1 MMCNDVGAGGLAPQ
15 YCRVALVRPV
25 FDTFQYRIPP
35 SLSGAIRPGVRVVV
49 PFGRQVLTGVVWS
62 IEAEVDVARVRDV
75 KEVLDKTP
83 LLSEPLIGLCR
94 WISRYYAA
102 PPGIVV
108 RAALPP
114 GLLSD
119 SGARQTPELRRKV
132 IALTA
137 RLPTLLSRDEA
148 FGRARRQ
155 RDVYEALEGMGGR
168 AEVARLER
176 LLAVSRSVIEALAE
190 KGLAEIRDEVVR
202 RDPFADVAIEEGSG
216 RHEPSSAQAAV
227 IEDLQVLLDSEGPGV
242 ALLRGVTG
250 SGKTLVYL
258 ELLESALAAG
268 RSAIVLVPEIAL
280 TPQTVGRFRARFGD
294 LIAVLHSALS
304 DGERYDEWT
313 ALREGDKCIAIGTR
327 SAIFAPVDNL
337 GLIVLDEEHD
347 SSYKQS
353 DTPRYHARAVA
364 TMRARAAGALCVLGS
379 ATPSLE
385 SWSNAVEGRYRLFE
399 LPERVTPHAL
409 PAVEIVDM
417 RRERELRLERAAGAD
432 HGDPEPGPIILS
444 ERLRDAVER
453 RLESGEQS
461 ILLLN
466 RRGYSTFLQ
475 CEACGWVWSCRQCN
489 VSLTFHRSRQRLVC
503 HHCAFEMVVPTTC
516 TECGEDA
523 LVFSGLGTEQVER
536 RIGEMFPAARIARMD
551 VDTTGTKWAH
561 REILE
566 RVERREVDI
575 LLGTQMI
582 AKGLDFPGVTLVGI
596 INADVGLNLPDF
608 RAAERTFQLLAQVAG
623 RAGRGAL
630 PGQVLVQTSKPGH
643 FAVRAA
649 LDHDFVGFAA
659 QELEDRAEPGY
670 PPHRGLANLVVS
682 GDREDAVASEVDR
695 LADHV
700 RDLVRNGVVEGVDV
714 VGPAPCPIDRVRGRW
729 RWHFLLKSAN
739 PVAAGNVLRHL
750 AEHHASAGRGLRLE
764 IDRDPEALL

>member
-1 MMCNDVGAGGLAPQ
+1 MRYVNRRAAVMGTDPASVAVAPE
-15 YCRVALVRPV
+15 YCRVALTRPV

-35 SLSGAIRPGVRVVV
+35 SLIDAVRPGVRVVV

-75 KEVLDKTP
+75 KEVLDETP
-83 LLSEPLIGLCR
+83 LLSEPVIGLCR

-119 SGARQTPELRRKV
+119 SGARKAPELRRKV
-132 IALTA
+132 IALTE

-155 RDVYEALEGMGGR
+155 RDVFEALEGMGGR

-176 LLAVSRSVIEALAE
+176 LLAVSRSVIEGLAE

-202 RDPFADVAIEEGSG
+202 RDPFADIPIEEGSG
-216 RHEPSSAQAAV
+216 RHEPSLAQAAV
-227 IEDLQVLLDSEGPGV
+227 IENLQVMLDSEEPGV

-268 RSAIVLVPEIAL
+268 KSAIVLVPEIAL

-313 ALREGDKCIAIGTR
+313 ALREGDKRIAIGTR
-327 SAIFAPVDNL
+327 SAIFAPVDDL

-399 LPERVTPHAL
+399 LHERVTPHAL

-417 RRERELRLERAAGAD
+417 RRERELSLERAAGAD
-432 HGDPEPGPIILS
+432 DGDPEPGPIILS
-444 ERLRDAVER
+444 ERLSEAVER

-489 VSLTFHRSRQRLVC
+489 VSLTFHRSRRRLMC
-503 HHCAFEMVVPTTC
+503 HHCAFEMVVPRTC
-516 TECGEDA
+516 TECSEEA

-551 VDTTGTKWAH
+551 VDTTGTKWAAPRNPRARGATRSRYPARH
-561 REILE
+561 ADDRQGPGSSGGDPG
-566 RVERREVDI
+566 RNNQRRRRPEPARFSRGRAHVP
-575 LLGTQMI
+575 TSR
-582 AKGLDFPGVTLVGI
+582 PGSWAG
-596 INADVGLNLPDF
+596 G
-608 RAAERTFQLLAQVAG
+608 AG
-623 RAGRGAL
+623 RTAGRGSRAD
-630 PGQVLVQTSKPGH
+630 VQAWTLR
-643 FAVRAA
+643 RARSA
-649 LDHDFVGFAA
+649 
-659 QELEDRAEPGY
+659 RA
-670 PPHRGLANLVVS
+670 
-682 GDREDAVASEVDR
+682 R
-695 LADHV
+695 L
-700 RDLVRNGVVEGVDV
+700 
-714 VGPAPCPIDRVRGRW
+714 
-729 RWHFLLKSAN
+729 
-739 PVAAGNVLRHL
+739 
-750 AEHHASAGRGLRLE
+750 RGLRGAG
-764 IDRDPEALL
+764 DRGPGRTRLSAPQGAREPSSCRATGRMLSLPKWTELPITCETWSGIVWSKGSTWWDRHPVRSTASAVGGAGTSW